1 MEAQHTSGR
10 MIRKTISALVLA
22 AAPALLWAQVSLYQY
37 SESVEAYTDIT
48 SADGGYSLGVPTF
61 WPPVYN
67 MRAFVDPNNLEGTVT
82 NGYLN
87 GATGPGFPIG
97 FDLAFNGDVF
107 DRVGISN
114 CGWISFGKSSD
125 ANQAVWTYSS
135 DHPHGRPF
143 VQYYGGP
150 PVPYQRN
157 RVAGWASS
165 SLYTQDMSSYDPPG
179 PVTSLR
185 IATIGA
191 TPNRVCVIQWKD
203 YLIGYPP
210 TSTRVNFQIRL
221 NEAENSVEVRYGQMI
236 YSGGEVQVGLG
247 GRIPEDFNS
256 RMTVYEE
263 PAFLYDWNTTV
274 AGVLN
279 TDACMAAAAE
289 VGQPNGSGIVP
300 DAGRTFKWTPDAC
313 PPPAWPLTIADLSFD
328 YALAQWEA
336 TAAGNYEYFLT
347 DTNYVNGPEVTSGTV
362 TDPEASLFGLQP
374 ATTYYLF
381 VRSICGGQPGV
392 WSVATKFLTHGG
404 GLVVCDGGVV
414 TEDYCSHQYDV
425 VYWLYSSADGSPLKI
440 ELDSGFVGNAGNE
453 SFKIYDGSGPTGTPL
468 QPLGDISGYAL
479 TAASGNI
486 YIVLTTD
493 AGACEAQPWYLPL
506 QWRVGCKNCT
516 DPLVNYALGTV
527 DCANQQYYVDVNVFS
542 LGSSTTLVLENSLG
556 LPPTT
561 VSSTGVQAVGPFPSG
576 DAVVIRAQNPD
587 NLMCYSTSAD
597 LVNEPCAV
605 VDCGPTWYERCASAG
620 EVREWLLQ
628 GDGQA
633 ISLRFPPVYMGWD
646 AEVKVF
652 DGADELATPIFVS
665 ASGQTNNQIVTS
677 TNPGNQLYIRYE
689 ASVYNDYA
697 CSAGNSLPLKFVAE
711 CAAGCEQPAATFV
724 ANCLTTTQYQVV
736 ATITAIGSSGSVTIT
751 NNAGAAAVVANA
763 PGDYPV
769 GPFVSGTPVTLEVEG
784 ANEVCTWTSSA
795 LTKDCS
801 SIGIAESA
809 IQQIS
814 LFPNPNSGSFS
825 IDLPVGMGG
834 VIDLKVFDPTGRIVS
849 QQQLK
854 GNGRVGVDL
863 GSLPNG
869 FYSLLL
875 HSNGQVAN
883 QRFSV
888 QH

>member
-1 MEAQHTSGR
+1 
-10 MIRKTISALVLA
+10 MIRKTISALALA
-22 AAPALLWAQVSLYQY
+22 VAPALLWAQVSLYQY

-48 SADGGYSLGVPTF
+48 SADGGYSLGVPTY

-67 MRAFVDPNNLEGTVT
+67 MRAFVDPNIPAGTPT

-87 GATGPGFPIG
+87 GATGPGYPIG

-125 ANQAVWTYSS
+125 GNQAVWTYSA

-150 PVPYQRN
+150 DVPYKRN
-157 RVAGWASS
+157 RVAGWANSA
-165 SLYTQDMSSYDPPG
+165 LYTQDMSSYDPPG

-185 IATIGA
+185 IATIGTA
-191 TPNRVCVIQWKD
+191 PNRVCVIQWKD

-221 NEAENSVEVRYGQMI
+221 NEADNSVEVRYGQMI
-236 YSGGEVQVGLG
+236 YGGGEVQVGLG

-256 RMTVYEE
+256 RMTTYEE

-274 AGVLN
+274 AGVVN
-279 TDACMAAAAE
+279 TDACMAAPAE

-300 DAGRTFKWTPDAC
+300 VVGRTFKWTPDAC

-347 DTNYVNGPEVTSGTV
+347 DTNDVNGPEVTSGTT
-362 TDPEASLFGLQP
+362 TDPEAYLFGLQP

-392 WSVATKFLTHGG
+392 WSVATSFLTHGG
-404 GLVVCDGGVV
+404 GVVVCDGGVV
-414 TEDYCSHQYDV
+414 TEDYCSHQFDV
-425 VYWLYSSADGSPLKI
+425 IYWLYSSADGSPLRI
-440 ELDSGFVGNAGNE
+440 ELDSGFVGNAGSE

-516 DPLVNYALGTV
+516 DPLVNFALGTV
-527 DCANQQYYVDVNVFS
+527 DCDNQQYYVDVNVFS
-542 LGSSTTLVLENSLG
+542 LGSSTSLVLENSLG

-587 NLMCYSTSAD
+587 NLMCYSTSAV

-620 EVREWLLQ
+620 ETREWLLQ
-628 GDGQA
+628 GDGQP

-646 AEVKVF
+646 AKVKVF
-652 DGADELATPIFVS
+652 DGADELATPIFIS
-665 ASGQTNNQIVTS
+665 ASGQTNNQVVTS

-711 CAAGCEQPAATFV
+711 CAAGCEQPAATFA

-751 NNAGAAAVVANA
+751 NNAGAANVVANA

-809 IQQIS
+809 MQQIS
-814 LFPNPNSGSFS
+814 LFPNPNNGSFS
-825 IDLPVGMGG
+825 MDLPVGMGG

-849 QQQLK
+849 QQQLN

-869 FYSLLL
+869 FYSILL